1 MRPWFDT
8 DARRE
13 ALLTEARS
21 WVGTPFFGNS
31 ASKGRGVSCQKL
43 AGALYEAVGF
53 GPLDVPD
60 APMSRA
66 RFCTDSLVVAWMR
79 DRTDFVPVPRG
90 EPLLAGDL
98 VTFRLPRSVHHVGVM
113 VLPGVFISATED
125 AGAQF
130 RPLAD
135 STWRARLAD
144 VWRPIQP

>member
-1 MRPWFDT
+1 MKPWFDT
-8 DARRE
+8 DARRQ
-13 ALLTEARS
+13 ALLTEAES

-31 ASKGRGVSCQKL
+31 SAKGRGVSCQKL

-53 GPLDVPD
+53 GSLNVPD

-66 RFCTDSLVVAWMR
+66 QFCDDSLVVAWMQ
-79 DRTDFVPVPRG
+79 DRTDFVPVSRDG
-90 EPLLAGDL
+90 PLLAGDL
-98 VTFRLPRSVHHVGVM
+98 VTFRLPRSIHHVGVM

-135 STWRARLAD
+135 STWRARLAY
-144 VWRPIQP
+144 VWTPVQP